1 MSVSSRVDVPLG
13 GLEMRFFVVL
23 AFSVCAPSLVCFADD
38 HSHGTTER
46 SVQPPTV
53 FLDKSPRIVAYQLNR
68 LDSERLLMVPRQTD
82 DVKYIP
88 VYEAILSRDG
98 MSPQFRHESV
108 AALAKLRETSIAEET
123 LAALGKIKLDDR
135 QGKRTAKVLAEML
148 LDQPV
153 ATLSKNKSMLQE
165 TASDAKDPFLRAVGL
180 AALIHIGDAESAWA
194 IASTDDASTLAWID
208 AVGLVPDLS
217 QRDALRDHVVE
228 LIQNTESEKVRNR
241 AITAMAA
248 ISSQPSETFDLI
260 APFVADPEYRSA
272 AVRTLLRVPTKQRP
286 AKTSQALVATLVDLA
301 ESTAPAQRTTAEF
314 VDAMQLADQLMAAV
328 SAEQVK
334 SYRSRLRE
342 VSVRV
347 VRIRAVEEEMRYD
360 IPYFAVEAGRPVQI
374 VLENHDLMPH
384 NLVVTAPGALK
395 EVAQAGAV
403 VGSAG
408 GWNDLPFVPELDS
421 VLAASQMVQPDQIDR
436 ITFDAPTEPGE
447 YPYVCTFPQHWYRM
461 YGVMVVVKDL
471 DAWMKNPVEPANP
484 IGSNRTFV
492 QAWKMDDLLGEIEN
506 GMKGRSPDIG
516 ARIFAEA
523 SCQGCHQ
530 VRGEGGTIGPDLTE
544 VFSRFK
550 GDRAAVLREIIDPS
564 HKVDAKY
571 AMHQILTVQGRVV
584 TGIILNEDKDNVTVL
599 ENPEAKSPTVIAQD
613 DIEEMVQSPNS
624 MMPKGLMDQYTQD
637 EIFEMLWFLE
647 TADPNKTPAP

>member
-1 MSVSSRVDVPLG
+1 
-13 GLEMRFFVVL
+13 MRFFVVL

>member
-1 MSVSSRVDVPLG
+1 MIRWMV
-13 GLEMRFFVVL
+13 LEMRFPIVL
-23 AFSVCAPSLVCFADD
+23 AFCVCAPSLFCVADD
-38 HSHGTTER
+38 HSHGTSVR

-98 MSPQFRHESV
+98 MSPQFRQESV
-108 AALAKLRETSIAEET
+108 AALAKLRETSNAEET

-135 QGKRTAKVLAEML
+135 QGKRTAKVLAQML

-153 ATLSKNKSMLQE
+153 ATLAQSKPMLEE
-165 TASDAKDPFLRAVGL
+165 TANEADEPFVRSVGL
-180 AALIHIGDAESAWA
+180 AALIQIGDAASAWS
-194 IASTDDASTLAWID
+194 IASADEASTLAWLD
-208 AVGLVPDLS
+208 AVGLVPDPR
-217 QRDALRDHVVE
+217 QRHALRDPIVG
-228 LIQNTESEKVRNR
+228 LIQNAKSEKVRND
-241 AITAMAA
+241 AITAMAE

-260 APFVADPEYRSA
+260 APFVSDPTYRSA
-272 AVRTLLRVPTKQRP
+272 AVRTLLRVPVKQRSP
-286 AKTSQALVATLVDLA
+286 QTSQALVATLVDLA
-301 ESTAPAQRTTAEF
+301 ESTEAAQRTTAQF
-314 VDAMQLADQLMAAV
+314 VDAMQLADQMMAAV
-328 SAEQVK
+328 PAEQAKV
-334 SYRSRLRE
+334 YRNRLRE
-342 VSVRV
+342 VTVRV

-395 EVAQAGAV
+395 EVAQTGAV
-403 VGSAG
+403 VGSSG
-408 GWNDLPFVPELDS
+408 GWKNLPFVPELES
-421 VLAASQMVQPDQIDR
+421 VLAASQMVQPDQTDR

-471 DAWMKNPVEPANP
+471 DAWMKSPVEPANP
-484 IGSNRTFV
+484 IGSNRSFV
-492 QAWKMDDLLGEIEN
+492 QAWKLDDLQNQIEN
-506 GMKGRSPDIG
+506 GMKGRSPEIG
-516 ARIFAEA
+516 SRIFAEA
-523 SCQGCHQ
+523 SCQGCHK
-530 VRGEGGTIGPDLTE
+530 VGSEGGVIGPDLTE
-544 VFSRFK
+544 VFTRFK

-571 AMHQILTVQGRVV
+571 AMHQILTVEGRVV
-584 TGIILNEDKDNVTVL
+584 TGIILSEDKDNVTVL
-599 ENPEAKSPTVIAQD
+599 ENPEAKEPTVISQD

-637 EIFEMLWFLE
+637 EIFEMLSFLE
-647 TADPNKTPAP
+647 NADPNTTTAP

>member
-1 MSVSSRVDVPLG
+1 
-13 GLEMRFFVVL
+13 MRFLVVFTL
-23 AFSVCAPSLVCFADD
+23 SVCSSSLFCVADD
-38 HSHGTTER
+38 HSHGTTVR
-46 SVQPPTV
+46 TVQAPTV

-98 MSPQFRHESV
+98 MSPQFREESV
-108 AALAKLRETSIAEET
+108 AALAKLRKTSIADET
-123 LAALGKIKLDDR
+123 LAALGKIDLENR

-153 ATLSKNKSMLQE
+153 ATLKQSQ
-165 TASDAKDPFLRAVGL
+165 AKLEEAATDSQKRFVRAVGL
-180 AALIHIGDAESAWA
+180 AGLIQIGDASAAWS
-194 IASTDDASTLAWID
+194 IASADDASTLAWLD
-208 AVGLVPDLS
+208 AVGLVPDS
-217 QRDALRDHVVE
+217 QQRRELRGHIVEQIQDA
-228 LIQNTESEKVRNR
+228 NSETVRNA
-241 AITAMAA
+241 AITEIAN
-248 ISSQPSETFDLI
+248 IPSQPSETFDLL
-260 APFVADPEYRSA
+260 APFVSDPTYRSA
-272 AVRTLLRVPTKQRP
+272 AVRTLLRVPVKQRP
-286 AKTSQALVATLVDLA
+286 LQTSQALVATLVDLA
-301 ESTAPAQRTTAEF
+301 ESTEAAQRTTAQF
-314 VDAMQLADQLMAAV
+314 VDAMQLADQMMASV
-328 SAEQVK
+328 PVEQAK
-334 SYRSRLRE
+334 SYRNRLRE
-342 VSVRV
+342 VTVRV

-408 GWNDLPFVPELDS
+408 GWNGLPFVPELDS
-421 VLAASQMVQPDQIDR
+421 VLSASQMVQPDQTDR
-436 ITFDAPTEPGE
+436 ITFNAPTEPGE

-471 DAWMKNPVEPANP
+471 DAWMKDPVEPANP
-484 IGSNRTFV
+484 IGSNRAFV
-492 QAWKMDDLLGEIEN
+492 QAWKLSELQNEIEN
-506 GMKGRSPDIG
+506 GMKGRSAEIG

-523 SCQGCHQ
+523 SCQGCHK
-530 VRGEGGTIGPDLTE
+530 VGSEGGVIGPDLTE
-544 VFSRFK
+544 VFTRYK

-564 HKVDAKY
+564 HKVEAKY
-571 AMHQILTVQGRVV
+571 AMHQILTVEGRVV

-599 ENPEAKSPTVIAQD
+599 ENPEAKEPTVISQD

-637 EIFEMLWFLE
+637 EIFEMLSFLE
-647 TADPNKTPAP
+647 NADPNKTPAP

>member
-1 MSVSSRVDVPLG
+1 
-13 GLEMRFFVVL
+13 MRFSVVL
-23 AFSVCAPSLVCFADD
+23 AFSVCVPSLVCVADD
-38 HSHGTTER
+38 HSHGTTGR

-98 MSPQFRHESV
+98 MSPQFRQESV
-108 AALAKLRETSIAEET
+108 AALAKLRETSVAEET
-123 LAALGKIKLDDR
+123 LAALEKIKLDDR

-153 ATLSKNKSMLQE
+153 ATLKQSKAMLE
-165 TASDAKDPFLRAVGL
+165 DAASDADEPFVRSVGL
-180 AALIHIGDAESAWA
+180 AALIQIGDAASAWS
-194 IASTDDASTLAWID
+194 IAAADDESTLAWLD
-208 AVGLVPDLS
+208 AVGLVPGS
-217 QRDALRDHVVE
+217 PQRLALRDHVVE
-228 LIQNTESEKVRNR
+228 LIENAKSEKVRNH
-241 AITAMAA
+241 AITAMSEIA
-248 ISSQPSETFDLI
+248 SQPSETFDLI
-260 APFVADPEYRSA
+260 APFVADPSYRSA
-272 AVRTLLRVPTKQRP
+272 AVRTLLRVPVKQRP
-286 AKTSQALVATLVDLA
+286 SKTSQALVATLVDLA
-301 ESTAPAQRTTAEF
+301 ESTAPAERTTAQF
-314 VDAMQLADQLMAAV
+314 VDAMQLADQMMAAV
-328 SAEQVK
+328 PAEQAK
-334 SYRSRLRE
+334 SYRNRLRE
-342 VSVRV
+342 VTVRV

-408 GWNDLPFVPELDS
+408 GWKDLPFVPALDS
-421 VLAASQMVQPDQIDR
+421 VLAASEMVQPDQLDR

-471 DAWMKNPVEPANP
+471 DAWMKNPEEPANP
-484 IGSNRTFV
+484 IGSNRSFV
-492 QAWKMDDLLGEIEN
+492 QAWKLDDLQGEIEN
-506 GMKGRSPDIG
+506 GMKGRSPHIG

-523 SCQGCHQ
+523 SCQGCHK
-530 VRGEGGTIGPDLTE
+530 VGSEGGVIGPDLTE
-544 VFSRFK
+544 VFTRYK

-571 AMHQILTVQGRVV
+571 AMHQILTVEGRVV

-599 ENPEAKSPTVIAQD
+599 ENPEAKEPTVISQD

-637 EIFEMLWFLE
+637 EIFEMLSFLE
-647 TADPNKTPAP
+647 KADPNKTPAP